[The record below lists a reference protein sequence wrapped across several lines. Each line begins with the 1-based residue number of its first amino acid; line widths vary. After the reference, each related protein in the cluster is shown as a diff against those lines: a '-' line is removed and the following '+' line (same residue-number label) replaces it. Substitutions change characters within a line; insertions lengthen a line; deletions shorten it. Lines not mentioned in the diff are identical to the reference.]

1 LPFRVGSA
9 GPRTVVDALI
19 VAVARHDASMGER
32 VAIPGGRVAV
42 RVGIGVLWGLVMV
55 ALVWG
60 GAWLGIV
67 LLDGVGTSALAGVGS
82 VIGVVLA
89 VVVCR
94 RARLW
99 IQRWRLRLMASH
111 LVTATAT
118 VCQVDRYQ
126 TQGRAPNRTI
136 YTVWFSW
143 TDATA
148 GAQLRE
154 RQYGFFASGLR
165 EFEVRVVEGARVA
178 VRYPAGR
185 PGRFI
190 ADIPYSATMADQFM

>member
-1 LPFRVGSA
+1 MRRLVTITG
-9 GPRTVVDALI
+9 
-19 VAVARHDASMGER
+19 MGER
-32 VAIPGGRVAV
+32 ARITVGRAAA
-42 RVGIGVLWGLVMV
+42 RFGIGTAWVLVMA

-60 GAWLGIV
+60 GAWLGIWFV
-67 LLDGVGTSALAGVGS
+67 ELLDASALAGVCP

-94 RARLW
+94 RSRWW
-99 IQRWRLRLMASH
+99 IQRLRLRLMASH
-111 LVTATAT
+111 AITVTAT

-126 TQGRAPNRTI
+126 SHGRLPGRTI

-143 TDATA
+143 TDST
-148 GAQLRE
+148 GTGQVRE

-165 EFEVRVVEGARVA
+165 AFEVRVAEGSRIM
-178 VRYPAGR
+178 VRYPAAR
-185 PGRFI
+185 PDRFI